1 MKVIEDIKKS
11 KMNSN
16 VFNFQALKNNH
27 VDEVSDEMSCS
38 TCDTENDSDL
48 SIIALSNED
57 DNNQLQVLTFAD
69 LESSF
74 PDKGRMTLAELECS
88 DVDDMLSEI
97 STVCYDESDHMEW
110 DGSKTLPI
118 GAVSPFN
125 IEDVNEAQRLGLNVC
140 EMFQMYREMNSY
152 EDSDKYKNDCPP
164 EWPLHVGINGSY
176 EDEGFCESYY
186 G

>member
-1 MKVIEDIKKS
+1 MD
-11 KMNSN
+11 SN
-16 VFNFQALKNNH
+16 AFNFQTLKNNH
-27 VDEVSDEMSCS
+27 FDEVSDEMSCS
-38 TCDTENDSDL
+38 TCDSDISMITIGNSNDS
-48 SIIALSNED
+48 NE
-57 DNNQLQVLTFAD
+57 QLLTTTD

-74 PDKGRMTLAELECS
+74 QDKGRMTLDELECS
-88 DVDDMLSEI
+88 NDDDTLSEI

-118 GAVSPFN
+118 GHVTPFN
-125 IEDVNEAQRLGLNVC
+125 FEDVKEAQRLGLNVC

-152 EDSDKYKNDCPP
+152 EDPDRYKHDCPP